1 MKEVV
6 GEVTG
11 LPIHYAVS
19 INFNG
24 FKALIDAVGGVEVYL
39 ETPFYETS
47 QFVQGQECGIQF
59 TLPAGVNL
67 LDGEK
72 ALCYARARENTSDF
86 DRAKRQQLIVKS
98 LKDKLVSMG
107 ILTDFGKL
115 NEILNVVGDNVQTDM
130 ASHELRRFYEKYS
143 SIKDAQIYQRV
154 FENSEEGM
162 LMSPSDA
169 PENAGYILIPRAGW
183 DNYSEIHKVCDE
195 IFQLPPQ
202 SDINPIKQYSRPQ
215 PKQTKEEDEDK
226 KDGKEGD
233 DEKSDKDK
241 KKDDDEE
248 ASDKKN

>member
-1 MKEVV
+1 
-6 GEVTG
+6 
-11 LPIHYAVS
+11 
-19 INFNG
+19 
-24 FKALIDAVGGVEVYL
+24 
-39 ETPFYETS
+39 
-47 QFVQGQECGIQF
+47 
-59 TLPAGVNL
+59 
-67 LDGEK
+67 
-72 ALCYARARENTSDF
+72 
-86 DRAKRQQLIVKS
+86 
-98 LKDKLVSMG
+98 
-107 ILTDFGKL
+107 
-115 NEILNVVGDNVQTDM
+115 
-130 ASHELRRFYEKYS
+130 
-143 SIKDAQIYQRV
+143 
-154 FENSEEGM
+154 
-162 LMSPSDA
+162 MSPSDA